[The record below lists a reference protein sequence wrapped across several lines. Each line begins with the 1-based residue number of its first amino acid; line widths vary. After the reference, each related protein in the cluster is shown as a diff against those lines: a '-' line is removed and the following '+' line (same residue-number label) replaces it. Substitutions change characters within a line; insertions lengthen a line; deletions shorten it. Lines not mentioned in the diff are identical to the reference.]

1 MSAGVAEPA
10 SMSARPADE
19 GSDHRLSSG
28 PAGTWFKILTNGKA
42 CAPHL
47 SSPAAWPCSTARCGW
62 WIGRPASAYGHDRL
76 IGPFV
81 GHRRWGRPHPV
92 VGDLPRAVAGQR
104 SVGTAHR
111 SRRLMTAGILAVA
124 VGFVWL
130 AYGRP
135 GGIYVEAILPVCFCG
150 ARARADGDA
159 ADCRGAGGVSDADIG
174 EASGISDVASRLG
187 RAVMTALVPV
197 LSWVQAGRSLT

>member
-1 MSAGVAEPA
+1 LSATAAGAVLIP
-10 SMSARPADE
+10 SSVIFLV
-19 GSDHRLSSG
+19 LSPVSG
-28 PAGTWFKILTNGKA
+28 ALVP
-42 CAPHL
+42 
-47 SSPAAWPCSTARCGW
+47 R
-62 WIGRPASAYGHDRL
+62 
-76 IGPFV
+76 IGP
-81 GHRRWGRPHPV
+81 
-92 VGDLPRAVAGQR
+92 
-104 SVGTAHR
+104 
-111 SRRLMTAGILAVA
+111 RRLMTAGILAVA

-135 GGIYVEAILPVCFCG
+135 AGIYVEAILPVCFCG

-187 RAVMTALVPV
+187 RAVLTALVPV